1 VPPTRRLALIPDD
14 WNNSPDALLSAG
26 APTEPLLMRRIESV
40 ILILALGFYVWF
52 LHRFGFAQVFSYV
65 RLVGWG
71 LALTVALESVSR
83 FSNTL
88 GWRTVIPNLPPNLG
102 ITEMFLARIAGEATD
117 YVTPSAQL
125 GGQFVMALL
134 IRAKLPMAQGLASVA
149 IASLAEGVG
158 QIVFIT
164 TAVIVSIPFEAG
176 LSHNLFWPIAGGMLI
191 AVGLAGGFFFIQTR
205 NPFSWIWKAAASF
218 DVPQLANP
226 EVKEAAA
233 EADQILKDFY
243 RLHRG
248 IFARAC
254 VFYVVAWSMG
264 PVEIYLLMTMLH
276 VHASWMAALVTEAM
290 GLLIERATFLIPAKL
305 VSQEGGK
312 ALVLSL
318 LGYSARVGFA
328 IGFLRRLK
336 ELVWVLFGLAVLGAH
351 RFLAERDSF
360 SPSANPSLSPS
371 SDYVSNGAPSSKA
384 SNRSRDKTIE
394 VEPAQRGEFS

>member
-1 VPPTRRLALIPDD
+1 MLSLSSRRLALIADD
-14 WNNSPDALLSAG
+14 WKNSPNALLLGG
-26 APTEPLLMRRIESV
+26 APTEPVLMRRIESL

-52 LHRFGFAQVFSYV
+52 LRRFGFGQVFSYV

-71 LALTVALESVSR
+71 LALTIALEAVAR

-102 ITEMFLARIAGEATD
+102 IAELFMARIAGEATD

-125 GGQFVMALL
+125 GGQFVMALMV
-134 IRAKLPMAQGLASVA
+134 RAKLPMAQGLASVA
-149 IASLAEGVG
+149 IAALAEGVG

-164 TAVIVSIPFEAG
+164 AAVIISIPFEAG
-176 LSHNLFWPIAGGMLI
+176 LSHNLFWPIAGGMII
-191 AVGLAGGFFFIQTR
+191 AVGLAGGFFFVQMR
-205 NPFSWIWKAAASF
+205 NPFSWMWKAAARF

-226 EVKEAAA
+226 EVKGAAA
-233 EADQILKDFY
+233 EADQVLKNFY
-243 RLHRG
+243 RNHRSL
-248 IFARAC
+248 FARAS
-254 VFYVVAWSMG
+254 VFYVIAWSMG

-318 LGYSARVGFA
+318 LGYSAGIGFA

-336 ELVWVLFGLAVLGAH
+336 ELVWVLFGLAVLGVH
-351 RFLAERDSF
+351 RLLYERR
-360 SPSANPSLSPS
+360 PSTSLSADRYTAVGRPPIS
-371 SDYVSNGAPSSKA
+371 AAAD
-384 SNRSRDKTIE
+384 RSRDKVIE
-394 VEPAQRGEFS
+394 VQPAQRGEFL

>member
-1 VPPTRRLALIPDD
+1 
-14 WNNSPDALLSAG
+14 
-26 APTEPLLMRRIESV
+26 MRRIESL

-52 LHRFGFAQVFSYV
+52 LRRFGFGQVFSYV

-71 LALTVALESVSR
+71 LALTIALEAVAR

-102 ITEMFLARIAGEATD
+102 IAELFMARIAGEATD

-125 GGQFVMALL
+125 GGQFVMALMV
-134 IRAKLPMAQGLASVA
+134 RAKLPMAQGLASVA
-149 IASLAEGVG
+149 IAALAEGVG

-164 TAVIVSIPFEAG
+164 AAVIISIPFEAG
-176 LSHNLFWPIAGGMLI
+176 LSHNLFWPIAGGMII
-191 AVGLAGGFFFIQTR
+191 AVGLAGGFFFVQMR
-205 NPFSWIWKAAASF
+205 NPFSWMWKAAVRF

-226 EVKEAAA
+226 EVKAAAA
-233 EADQILKDFY
+233 EADQVLKNFY
-243 RLHRG
+243 RNHRG
-248 IFARAC
+248 LFARSS
-254 VFYVVAWSMG
+254 VFYVIAWSMG

-318 LGYSARVGFA
+318 LGYSADIGFA

-351 RFLAERDSF
+351 RLLYERR
-360 SPSANPSLSPS
+360 PSTSMSADRYTAVGRPPISTAA
-371 SDYVSNGAPSSKA
+371 D
-384 SNRSRDKTIE
+384 RSRDKVIE
-394 VEPAQRGEFS
+394 VQPAQRGELL